1 MSGAGVLMGEMTWME
16 YRARLQKPG
25 QIVLLPVGALEQ
37 HGPHLPL
44 HTDVVIPSELCRR
57 VAQLIGGIVAPPIAY
72 GCRSQPKSG
81 GGNHFPGTT
90 SLDATSF
97 MATLRDILREFARH
111 GARRVAV
118 MDGHMENEAFLA
130 EAIDLA
136 LRDLA
141 AHGVTDMTIV
151 KFGYW
156 EFITP
161 ATERALFPDGLASWA
176 LEHAAVMETSV
187 LLYLR
192 PEQVRAELI
201 PDHASAAFPPYD
213 IYPTDLRPIPP
224 DGALSSAAGA
234 TAEKGRVFVAQVV
247 PDIAAMLTRAFDRP
261 HQEPL

>member
-1 MSGAGVLMGEMTWME
+1 MSGAGVLMGEMTWVE
-16 YRARLQKPG
+16 YHARLQAPG

-44 HTDVVIPSELCRR
+44 HTDTLIPTELCLRI
-57 VAQLIGGIVAPPIAY
+57 APLIGAIVAPPLAY
-72 GCRSQPKSG
+72 SCRSQPKSG

-90 SLDATSF
+90 SLDATSL
-97 MATLRDILREFARH
+97 MAMLRDILRELARH
-111 GARRVAV
+111 GVRRVAV
-118 MDGHMENEAFLA
+118 MDGHMENQAFLT
-130 EAIDLA
+130 EAIELA

-141 AHGVTDMTIV
+141 AHGVHDMTVI

-187 LLYLR
+187 LLHLR
-192 PEQVRAELI
+192 PEQVRAGLI
-201 PDHASAAFPPYD
+201 PDHAPAEFPKYD
-213 IYPTDLRPIPP
+213 VYPPDLRPIPP

-234 TAEKGRVFVAQVV
+234 TAEKGRVFVAQIV
-247 PDIAAMLTRAFDRP
+247 PDIATMLVESFERHTP
-261 HQEPL
+261 EKP

>member
-1 MSGAGVLMGEMTWME
+1 MTTPVLMGEMTWQE
-16 YRARLQKPG
+16 YHAAVRRPG
-25 QIVLLPVGALEQ
+25 QIVMLPVGALEQ

-44 HTDVVIPSELCRR
+44 HTDALIPLELCLRI
-57 VAQLIGGIVAPPIAY
+57 APLIDAIVAPPLAY
-72 GCRSQPKSG
+72 TCRSQPKSG

-90 SLDATSF
+90 SLDATTF
-97 MATLRDILREFARH
+97 MATLRDILRELARH
-111 GARRVAV
+111 GVRRVAI

-141 AHGVTDMTIV
+141 AHGIADMTVI

-187 LLYLR
+187 LLHLR
-192 PEQVRAELI
+192 PEQVRAGLI
-201 PDHASAAFPPYD
+201 PEHAPAKFPPYD
-213 IYPTDLRPIPP
+213 VYPTDTRPIPA

-234 TAEKGRVFVAQVV
+234 TAEKGRVFVAQIV
-247 PDIAAMLTRAFDRP
+247 PDIAATLRTAFDR
-261 HQEPL
+261 HTKDIA

>member
-1 MSGAGVLMGEMTWME
+1 MSAAGVLMGEMTWLE
-16 YRARLQKPG
+16 YRDRLARPG
-25 QIVLLPVGALEQ
+25 QVVLLPVGALEQ

-44 HTDVVIPSELCRR
+44 HTDTLIPTELCARIAR
-57 VAQLIGGIVAPPIAY
+57 LIDGIVAPALAY

-97 MATLRDILREFARH
+97 MAMLRDVLRELARH
-111 GARRVAV
+111 GARRVAI

-141 AHGVTDMTIV
+141 AHGVRDMTVI

-156 EFITP
+156 DFITP

-187 LLYLR
+187 LLHLR

-201 PDHASAAFPPYD
+201 PDHAPAVFPPYD
-213 IYPTDLRPIPP
+213 VYPTDTRPIPP

-234 TAEKGRVFVAQVV
+234 TAEKGRVFVAQIV
-247 PDIAAMLTRAFDRP
+247 PDIAAMLAHAFDRP
-261 HQEPL
+261 QQEPA